1 MARRAAQPDVFGYL
15 DYRAFL
21 RDTYT
26 ARKAEGRGFSYRAF
40 SRRAGLRSPNHLK
53 RVIDGE
59 RSLSPEMATRYAG
72 ALGLQGEQATGF
84 LDLVAFGEARSDAER
99 NAAYERLQSRR
110 RYRKAQRLDV
120 AHAAYHGHW
129 FVPAIRELV
138 CADGFEPDPAS
149 IARRLLPPISVAEA
163 ARALDT
169 LLELGLVERTDDG
182 GLRQTDNVVTTGPE
196 TRGLH
201 VRNYHRAMLERAA
214 AAMELVP
221 APERDISSL
230 TFTADDETLEEI
242 KGRIQAFRRELIALV
257 SERTGERV
265 VQLNLQLFPLSRS
278 GD

>member
-26 ARKAEGRGFSYRAF
+26 VRKAEGRGFSYRAF

-59 RSLSPEMATRYAG
+59 RSLSPEMATRYAS

-84 LDLVAFGEARSDAER
+84 LDLVAFGEARTDAER

-129 FVPAIRELV
+129 YVPAIRELV
-138 CADGFEPDPAS
+138 GADGFEPDPTS
-149 IARRLLPPISVAEA
+149 IARRLLPPITAAEA

-169 LLELGLVERTDDG
+169 LLELGLVEHTEDG
-182 GLRQTDNVVTTGPE
+182 GLRQTDKVVTTGAE

-214 AAMELVP
+214 AAMEVVP
-221 APERDISSL
+221 APQRDISSL
-230 TFTADDETLEEI
+230 TFTADDDTLDEI